1 MGYKPNVGIV
11 PIACKEIF
19 DKIAADSDSNYSVSF
34 SMMEIYNEKLQV
46 N

>member
-11 PIACKEIF
+11 PMACKEIF
-19 DKIAADSDSNYSVSF
+19 EKIKLDNDSKYEVTF

-46 N
+46 I